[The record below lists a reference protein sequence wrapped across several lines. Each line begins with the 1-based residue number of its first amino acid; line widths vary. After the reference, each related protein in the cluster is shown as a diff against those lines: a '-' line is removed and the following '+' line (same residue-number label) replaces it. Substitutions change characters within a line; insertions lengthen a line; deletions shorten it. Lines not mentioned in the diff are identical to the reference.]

1 MTELLAKES
10 LNHLSLTSL
19 CLSLGKSTKLP
30 LLTFFYVN
38 LAEKFQILPFIG
50 SHEGGVTC
58 NGVSEP
64 PMLNIHFLSRSFW
77 SELKFCL
84 ALGSVYTIWRV
95 IMPKELAH
103 IFFSE
108 PLNHPISEFCNQ
120 RTEMAQTPDL
130 ECWQNSTP
138 KSGMNHFSSLKN
150 GQVTAF

>member
-50 SHEGGVTC
+50 SHERGVTC

-64 PMLNIHFLSRSFW
+64 PMLNIHFLSN
-77 SELKFCL
+77 
-84 ALGSVYTIWRV
+84 IWGESAVPTQDRQSQITVVVDMSKVV
-95 IMPKELAH
+95 IDTAINL
-103 IFFSE
+103 IF
-108 PLNHPISEFCNQ
+108 
-120 RTEMAQTPDL
+120 TET
-130 ECWQNSTP
+130 
-138 KSGMNHFSSLKN
+138 
-150 GQVTAF
+150 